1 MMKYQLDKVD
11 IEYVLR
17 DSAVS
22 ISSYVYTLTPTQEK
36 LYLAIYASILLEEI
50 EMTEQ
55 EVIEEAKS
63 AIFNYYDPQELYFM
77 GYLTPN
83 RRFDDEDQRNF
94 DNCKFNK
101 IYLAKY
107 DWSTYKLLSYFVE
120 NDIFGFVYL
129 DGKNIFFD
137 RAKTMNEGIAEIV
150 EERAKVI
157 FLKQSL
163 DENLPTH
170 ENEAKKI
177 IKI

>member
-1 MMKYQLDKVD
+1 M
-11 IEYVLR
+11 
-17 DSAVS
+17 
-22 ISSYVYTLTPTQEK
+22 
-36 LYLAIYASILLEEI
+36 
-50 EMTEQ
+50 
-55 EVIEEAKS
+55 
-63 AIFNYYDPQELYFM
+63 
-77 GYLTPN
+77 
-83 RRFDDEDQRNF
+83 
-94 DNCKFNK
+94 
-101 IYLAKY
+101 AKY